1 MKELL
6 TNALKGAGIGFIF
19 GCLDFYLGFF
29 LVEMSMI
36 PILLFLCLYLSVAIV
51 LSIILTV
58 ISHFVGKLNQKPG
71 FFNICFIVL
80 FTYCLN
86 FGFIN
91 LSLFRM
97 YNFANI
103 TVTNLISNFL
113 LFGVAV
119 FSVIFL
125 LRSEQ
130 IRKFFSSNLNFY
142 FVSLFILG
150 FLNYNQYFFLGSAFP
165 KDGFLKIMF
174 WLFVVGLFPVFSM
187 FVMSLLKEQK
197 RFVIAAIVL
206 LILVVPHII
215 GQPILSN
222 YAVKNEE
229 SSQQTE
235 NIQKNLK
242 HNIIWI
248 VMDTVLKG
256 RTSLYGYHRNT
267 TPNLVK
273 FSKDGVIFSNP
284 VSTAPW
290 TMPSHAS
297 MFTGM
302 YPSKHG
308 THHSTEKFF
317 TSGLA
322 DENTTIAEVLRGVG
336 YKTGA
341 IVANDAIGRNKGYE
355 QGFDVYFDG
364 VSAFKRF
371 LGGHLLNRMF
381 PKISFIRYL
390 KMNRYLLSPQISETA
405 LQWVNNNKDNRF
417 FLFINYMDVHAG
429 YSYLPDGYEGKYG
442 FNWDDMEIGDK
453 VDWKS
458 IVNHQKNI
466 SEKEHQIFIDLT
478 DCKLTYLDNSIG
490 KLFEDL
496 KKMKLYDDSFIIVTS
511 DHGTLW
517 GEHNSFGHLA
527 DLYNELLYVPLVIK
541 YPKTYGKTGVN
552 DTWVQT
558 LDIMPEILYSLGIP
572 IPEEVQG
579 QPIDLL
585 DHEIAAEVFKNKK
598 ALSTKLNPEKFFRDL
613 KAIYSTDNNFK
624 FIQST
629 DGKSELYNLR
639 DDPYELNNLYK
650 ELPEIAD
657 NLNQTVTDW
666 HNSFEPIKIH
676 ATKTDIDTAL
686 IIRQLKSLGYIK

>member
-1 MKELL
+1 MKELVP
-6 TNALKGAGIGFIF
+6 NALKGASIGLIL

-36 PILLFLCLYLSVAIV
+36 PILLFLSLYVSVGIV
-51 LSIILTV
+51 LSIFLTIV
-58 ISHFVGKLNQKPG
+58 SQYMGKLKKQPG
-71 FFNICFIVL
+71 FYNLSLIIL
-80 FTYCLN
+80 FTYCINL
-86 FGFIN
+86 GFIN

-97 YNFANI
+97 YNFDNLNA
-103 TVTNLISNFL
+103 TNLISNLL
-113 LFGVAV
+113 LFGLAI
-119 FSVIFL
+119 FSLIFM
-125 LRSEQ
+125 LRSGK
-130 IRKFFSSNLNFY
+130 IGKFFASNLNFY
-142 FVSLFILG
+142 FASLLILG
-150 FLNYNQYFFLGSAFP
+150 FLNYNQYFFLGSVFP
-165 KDGFLKIMF
+165 KDGFLRIIF
-174 WLFVVGLFPVFSM
+174 WLSVMGLFPVFSL
-187 FVMSLLKEQK
+187 FVISLIKEQK

-206 LILVVPHII
+206 LVLTVPHII

-222 YAVKNEE
+222 YAVKNEK
-229 SSQQTE
+229 SNQQTN
-235 NIQKNLK
+235 NIQKNSK

-248 VMDTVLKG
+248 VMDTVLRD

-290 TMPSHAS
+290 TMPSHSS

-322 DENTTIAEVLRGVG
+322 DENITIAEVLRGVG

-541 YPKTYGKTGVN
+541 YPKTFGKTGVN
-552 DTWVQT
+552 NTWVQT

-585 DHEIAAEVFKNKK
+585 DHEIAAEVFKNEK

-650 ELPEIAD
+650 ELPKIAD

-666 HNSFEPIKIH
+666 HNSFEPIKIRT
-676 ATKTDIDTAL
+676 TKTDIDTAL
-686 IIRQLKSLGYIK
+686 IKRQLKSLGYIK